1 MHSSNSTLV
10 AHSYTGELLF
20 AQLILSF
27 SSRSIFCLLFVLYLL
42 HLLTSLSGERERES
56 ERETHTHTQRERE
69 RETPRRCLRRQKRR
83 V

>member
-27 SSRSIFCLLFVLYLL
+27 LQAEYFLSSFCFVST
-42 HLLTSLSGERERES
+42 TSFVDESFRGERERE
-56 ERETHTHTQRERE
+56 
-69 RETPRRCLRRQKRR
+69 
-83 V
+83 